1 MGDISDAEKIQ
12 IVNHFLKSSP
22 PGEFNYVLS
31 DVRGI
36 LQNDTLLN
44 QHSLETFRTYNT
56 EQMIQ
61 VKNGDHQALIT
72 KFNEVSPNE
81 YLDPAGGV
89 VMTFDHIKQVVTG
102 TRGISGELDASVEP
116 FRKAIESSTLTYVDD
131 HYANGA
137 GAVFSSKKGGENEV
151 TICISSS
158 IFNPNNF
165 WNGRW
170 RSSWTVSFKPGG
182 QAKLEGNIHIVVHF
196 FEDGNVQLVSKF
208 KKNSQINA
216 PSDGKQLGDAL
227 LKHIGKLELEYQN
240 ALENSY
246 NTMGETTF
254 KALRR
259 VLPVTREKV
268 KWEKIGNYKVGSE
281 AVSGSNK
288 Q

>member
-1 MGDISDAEKIQ
+1 MGDISDAEKVQ
-12 IVNHFLKSSP
+12 IVNHFLKNAP

-44 QHSLETFRTYNT
+44 QHSLETFRAYNT

-61 VKNGDHQALIT
+61 VKNGDHQALVT
-72 KFNEVSPNE
+72 KSNEVSPNE
-81 YLDPAGGV
+81 YLDPVGGV
-89 VMTFDHIKQVVTG
+89 VFTFDHIKQVVTS
-102 TRGISGELDASVEP
+102 TRAISGELDASVEP
-116 FRKAIESSTLTYVDD
+116 FRKAIEAAALTYVDD
-131 HYANGA
+131 HFANGT
-137 GAVFSSKKGGENEV
+137 GAVFSSKGGESQV

-170 RSSWTVSFKPGG
+170 RSSWAVNFKPGG
-182 QAKLEGNIHIVVHF
+182 QAKLEANIHIVVHF

-208 KKNSQINA
+208 KKNSEIKA
-216 PSDGKQLGDAL
+216 PTDAKAFADAL
-227 LKHIGKLELEYQN
+227 MKHISKLELEYQN

-268 KWEKIGNYKVGSE
+268 KWEKIGNYKLGSE
-281 AVSGSNK
+281 AVSGK
-288 Q
+288 

>member
-12 IVNHFLKSSP
+12 IINNFLKSSP

-61 VKNGDHQALIT
+61 VKNGDHQVLIT
-72 KFNEVSPNE
+72 KQGEVSANE
-81 YLDPAGGV
+81 YLDPVGNAV
-89 VMTFDHIKQVVTG
+89 ISFDHIKQVVTG
-102 TRGISGELDASVEP
+102 SRAISGELDASVEP
-116 FRKAIESSTLTYVDD
+116 FRKAIEASTLNYIDE
-131 HYANGA
+131 HYSNGA
-137 GAVFSSKKGGENEV
+137 SAVYSAKAGGEHQV
-151 TICISSS
+151 TIAISSS

-170 RSSWTVSFKPGG
+170 RATWTVNFKPGS
-182 QAKLEGNIHIVVHF
+182 QAKIEGNINIIVHF

-208 KKNSQINA
+208 KKVSTLNA
-216 PSDGKQLGDAL
+216 PNDAKAFGEAL
-227 LKHIGKLELEYQN
+227 LKHISKLELEYQN
-240 ALENSY
+240 ALEHSY

-268 KWEKIGNYKVGSE
+268 KWEKIGNYKLGNE
-281 AVSGSNK
+281 AVSGK
-288 Q
+288 